1 MTVEE
6 REKMAQEK
14 CPVFLVQLH
23 DTELIEDTSVRFMI
37 KVKGE
42 PIPTVEL

>member
-1 MTVEE
+1 MEE

-23 DTELIEDTSVRFMI
+23 DTELIQDTSVRFRI

-42 PIPTVEL
+42 LIPTVEL